1 MSLVFFGFFC
11 YVRRITMTWPGEKWE
26 VLSIRRFT
34 SARGRITT
42 MPRKGSDENTF
53 FSLSFLFFNLTYF
66 SFPQEFFSFLS
77 QSWKKMGRIEPRR
90 ALVRAMIKSAAS
102 SASTNSKRRQ
112 QMCNNKQRQLIVVR
126 DFFLLYSQKRG
137 EARTGTL
144 KVFFCPR
151 SNKRTLKRPHVWIHT
166 YPLTHIHTWKC
177 THTHTL
183 CAAPQRPLSL

>member
-1 MSLVFFGFFC
+1 M
-11 YVRRITMTWPGEKWE
+11 
-26 VLSIRRFT
+26 LSIRRFT

-151 SNKRTLKRPHVWIHT
+151 SNKRTLKRPHV
-166 YPLTHIHTWKC
+166 
-177 THTHTL
+177 
-183 CAAPQRPLSL
+183 